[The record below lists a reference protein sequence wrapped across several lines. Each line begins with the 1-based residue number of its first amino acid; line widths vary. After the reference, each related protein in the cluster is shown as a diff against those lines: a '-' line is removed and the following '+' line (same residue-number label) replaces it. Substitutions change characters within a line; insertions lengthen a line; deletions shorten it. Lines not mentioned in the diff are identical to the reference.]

1 MSENETE
8 QTQRVLKPGPPPG
21 PTPPSS
27 PNTEQR
33 VDVTATPTP
42 QPPLES
48 LQQNAPKPSESGG
61 TAVTEIMDDRQRSS
75 SAAVLRDQAAT
86 YEPVDERDLNRLR
99 DLYEA
104 PPEIDGFLRE
114 SSIHGLT
121 FWKQPVLCLIG
132 KQNTGKMSA
141 ALHIAA
147 NTRPTLDQP
156 ILRYLDVR
164 TPSLQTL
171 ISTVSTVPSSILIV
185 NGFQLSSLD
194 EELNRDAN
202 ESLQYLA
209 KLLQRNNSL
218 LILTCHEEKPEEI
231 ERRIKAHNDAENIRI
246 IALQKSSPEFL
257 QKVIEK
263 HVGLYLKKSQQESE
277 TDTSFW
283 RTIQQVL
290 SPAAS
295 AESDSALS
303 LRQWLSQQLQSPAQ
317 INTFFEQVAR
327 IALRQA
333 DTEQTEEFQ
342 NKIEACLRAEANR
355 IRATDRRTVRDWF
368 RQLEPQT
375 RLYAMLQHLFRGLTG
390 DDIYQIYRRFEE
402 HLFPNSKQRAEQ
414 SWYGLEDLD
423 EACRITRTGG
433 QGIAFTLPIYEQ
445 EVEQQVDSYR
455 HQLWQ
460 ALEHTVIPLAENF
473 TAPQFWYLRMH
484 LGHAIGRLGYYDWPQ
499 CLELLRNGL
508 AQHTRTPMRALC
520 GHVIAELLSRIEVQ
534 VTTQDAGRRSEV
546 ILQELADLLQ
556 EQITVNASQGGQA
569 AMQTGHSKQRWTAVV
584 TLWRVFSNTPLAKT
598 EAVSNGSTLSR
609 LQQRLHR
616 CSLAVLQEAAEQ
628 PLLIVDVEKLGKKA
642 APYWTQYWLKLLTE
656 TEKAVHWYPDFD
668 VVTETFVKLFRQQ
681 PVKTIDTLISWLTA
695 GLDNSQDLPRPFES
709 QDSGSKKEV
718 PAAERIYRK
727 ISRTVTSLAAVVE
740 LLRQEQWCG
749 KLSPSLRR
757 ELLRIAGVCLSLPLP
772 DTTTQDRTASGIAE
786 QSDAPKAQ
794 TPEKV
799 WTVLYSE
806 TVGTLADTL
815 RGWLEEGGETAAAVD
830 TEGSARQML
839 AELLPAIDRSRDLQR
854 NELVTKIYH
863 TWMTSRY
870 PAVVKTG
877 RLLLA
882 RATFAEARCMDFP
895 GGRKVVLILDTS
907 IDSSRMQLINAI
919 AISAA
924 EQLRLESDV
933 MWARMGTTDIYDC
946 DDSNVRAIRQPV
958 LRDHPRLIMP
968 LLEKIGR
975 DKLHYALV
983 LTTEAPVDLADA
995 AMLVENR
1002 RLFPFCGRILRPVT
1016 DDEDNEPNWVDKFLA
1031 FLNSLLF
1038 RDEINA
1044 ANLQQVLQD
1053 SREQM
1058 ENSIAERTAAEWSLS
1073 LQQAMSSRQAGI
1085 DIPAVAL
1092 RLQELLPAVADTE
1105 HGIHSMRQLQACLQW
1120 LFFHAPAVAVS
1131 ALENSPSSAVGACAR
1146 LLIRLLLCRT
1156 RLAAAD
1162 FEVQEQQRRQK
1173 TQQPGGKNRQHTED
1187 SKLSEEIRDGLFP
1200 AVESYEAALRLGPL
1214 VGRNDSRYGIQDYL
1228 DCLQR
1233 LWPIKA
1239 WRRRISASAA
1249 MQQGLD
1255 ALGNS
1260 NRRELATWLQDRI
1273 KAVKLS
1279 DESQLES
1286 ATGLYR
1292 LALRQI
1298 QLGRKVDVSTESA
1311 SGRQLVIIYD
1321 AADLRCRQ
1329 LTAGCCR
1336 YFTTGEWQNRVQ
1348 VVVFPLGLC
1357 TPVACQQDGL
1367 PQTDTEA
1374 GQDLPLL
1381 IAPAAEA
1388 VPREQLGRLLLITE
1402 RKPADLEDIDRD
1414 LAWHG
1419 HFVRFSKEIDWAPG
1433 WESTQP
1439 GQDDATD
1446 ELVRSLSKSLEFD
1459 SYDVDAG

>member
-1 MSENETE
+1 MSENENE
-8 QTQRVLKPGPPPG
+8 QTQRVLKPGAPPG
-21 PTPPSS
+21 PTAPSS

-33 VDVTATPTP
+33 VEVTGTPTP
-42 QPPLES
+42 QPAREN
-48 LQQNAPKPSESGG
+48 LQQDAAKPSESGG
-61 TAVTEIMDDRQRSS
+61 PAVTEKMDDRKRSS
-75 SAAVLRDQAAT
+75 SAAVIRDEAT
-86 YEPVDERDLNRLR
+86 SYEPVDERDLNRLR

-104 PPEIDGFLRE
+104 PPEIDDFLRD
-114 SSIHGLT
+114 SQIHGLT

-246 IALQKSSPEFL
+246 IALRKSSPEFL

-290 SPAAS
+290 SPAPS
-295 AESDSALS
+295 AGSDSAPS

-327 IALRQA
+327 IALRQS
-333 DTEQTEEFQ
+333 DTEQAEEFQ
-342 NKIEACLRAEANR
+342 SKIEACLRAEANR

-390 DDIYQIYRRFEE
+390 DDIYQIFRRFEE
-402 HLFPNSKQRAEQ
+402 HLFPNSKERAEQ
-414 SWYGLEDLD
+414 NWCGLEDLD

-460 ALEHTVIPLAENF
+460 ALEHTVVPLAENF

-499 CLELLRNGL
+499 CLELLRQRL
-508 AQHTRTPMRALC
+508 AQHSRTPMRALC
-520 GHVIAELLSRIEVQ
+520 GHVMAELLSRIEVQ
-534 VTTQDAGRRSEV
+534 VSTQEPGRRSEV
-546 ILQELADLLQ
+546 ILQDLAEFLQ
-556 EQITVNASQGGQA
+556 EQISVSPAQCGKPALES
-569 AMQTGHSKQRWTAVV
+569 GHPKQRWTAVV
-584 TLWRVFSNTPLAKT
+584 ALWRVFTGAPVVQS
-598 EAVSNGSTLSR
+598 EGVSNGSTLSR
-609 LQQRLHR
+609 LLLRLQE
-616 CSLAVLQEAAEQ
+616 CGLAVLQEAAEQ
-628 PLLIVDVEKLGKKA
+628 PLFTVDVEKLGNTDP
-642 APYWTQYWLKLLTE
+642 PYWTRHWLNLLPAAVE
-656 TEKAVHWYPDFD
+656 PVHWYPDFD

-709 QDSGSKKEV
+709 QDAGSKKEV
-718 PAAERIYRK
+718 PAAERIYRR

-772 DTTTQDRTASGIAE
+772 DTTTGTGK
-786 QSDAPKAQ
+786 QSDASKAQ

-933 MWARMGTTDIYDC
+933 MWARMGTTDIYAC
-946 DDSNVRAIRQPV
+946 DDVNVRAIRQPV
-958 LRDHPRLIMP
+958 LRNHPRLIMP

-983 LTTEAPVDLADA
+983 LATELPVDLADA

-1016 DDEDNEPNWVDKFLA
+1016 DDQENEPNWVDKLLA
-1031 FLNSLLF
+1031 LLNSLLF

-1073 LQQAMSSRQAGI
+1073 LQQAMSSRQAVA

-1105 HGIHSMRQLQACLQW
+1105 HGIQSMRQLQACLQW

-1146 LLIRLLLCRT
+1146 LLIRLLLCRA
-1156 RLAAAD
+1156 RLAADD
-1162 FEVQEQQRRQK
+1162 FEVQEQQSRQK
-1173 TQQPGGKNRQHTED
+1173 TQQPGGKNRQHAED

-1200 AVESYEAALRLGPL
+1200 AVQFYEAALRLGPL
-1214 VGRNDSRYGIQDYL
+1214 VGRNDSRYGIQDFL

-1298 QLGRKVDVSTESA
+1298 QLGRKVDVSIESA
-1311 SGRQLVIIYD
+1311 GGRQLVIIYD

-1348 VVVFPLGLC
+1348 VLVFPLGLSA
-1357 TPVACQQDGL
+1357 PVAWQQDGL
-1367 PQTDTEA
+1367 PQTEAEA
-1374 GQDLPLL
+1374 GEALPLL

-1459 SYDVDAG
+1459 SYDVEAG